1 MFSAS
6 ASFYDALYAF
16 RDFEGDVRRVLEL
29 HRTERARRPRRILDV
44 GCATGD
50 HAAALARH
58 ARGEVW
64 GIDVDRALVSRGR
77 RKYPLVHFR
86 VADMMQPR
94 LSGSFDLITSFYGVV
109 AYARTRTHLRRTLHA
124 MASLLT
130 PGGLLWVEPWH
141 LRETYVP
148 KPTSRVVET
157 PTVSIA
163 RASCA
168 RIRGHQVDLRV
179 AYTVS
184 RRGRLEVHEERHR
197 LGLFSRA
204 EMTEA
209 FERAGMRPQWEAG
222 GIWGRR

>member
-6 ASFYDALYAF
+6 ASFYDELYAF
-16 RDFEGDVRRVLEL
+16 RDFDAEAREVLDL
-29 HRTERARRPRRILDV
+29 HRAETGRLPRRILDV

-58 ARGEVW
+58 ARCEVW
-64 GIDVDRALVSRGR
+64 GIDLDRSLVSRAR
-77 RKYPLVHFR
+77 RKHPSVHFR

-94 LSGSFDLITSFYGVV
+94 LSGRFDLVTSFYGVV
-109 AYARTRTHLRRTLHA
+109 AYARTRTNLRRTLHA
-124 MASLLT
+124 LASLLA
-130 PGGLLWVEPWH
+130 PGGVLWVEPWH

-168 RIRGHQVDLRV
+168 RIRGHQVDLKI
-179 AYTVS
+179 AYTVA
-184 RRGRLEVHEERHR
+184 RKGRLEAHEESHR
-197 LGLFSRA
+197 LGLFSRE
-204 EMTEA
+204 EMTAA
-209 FERAGMRPQWEAG
+209 FEREGLTARWVGKGILG
-222 GIWGRR
+222 GR